1 MSEITPSPAEVSQA
15 QAASRTVRPPMT
27 LRRRLWRAVRIVA
40 LAYAIILVL
49 LMTFEE
55 RLIFFPSKYPEG
67 DWENPGLPVE
77 DAEFS
82 AADGTKLHGWFLP
95 HDKRAGEKPAAVVL
109 VAHGNAGN
117 LTHRTHLLRSL
128 RDVGAAAMV
137 FDYRGY
143 GKSEGT
149 PSEEGVLADAR
160 AARAWL
166 AERTGVGERDI
177 VLFGESLGSG
187 VTVDLAASDGARGL
201 ILLSA
206 FTSLPDVAAKVYP
219 WIPVRL
225 LMRTRLDS
233 LSKIGRYASPVLQLH
248 GDRDEII
255 PYELGEQLFAAARD
269 PNKQFVTLRGATH
282 NTIPPRAFD
291 LALAEFVGRLREK

>member
-1 MSEITPSPAEVSQA
+1 
-15 QAASRTVRPPMT
+15 MT
-27 LRRRLWRAVRIVA
+27 LRRRLWRAVRIVG

-49 LMTFEE
+49 LMVFEE
-55 RLIFFPSKYPEG
+55 RLIFFPSKYPDGE
-67 DWENPGLPVE
+67 WENPGLPVE

-82 AADGTKLHGWFLP
+82 AADGTRLHGWFVP
-95 HDKRAGEKPAAVVL
+95 HDKRAAEKPAAVVL

-117 LTHRTHLLRSL
+117 LTHRTHLLDSL
-128 RDVGAAAMV
+128 RAAGAAAMV

-149 PSEEGVLADAR
+149 PSEQGVLADAR

-166 AERTGVGERDI
+166 AKKTGVPEGEI
-177 VLFGESLGSG
+177 VLFGESLGGG
-187 VTVDLAASDGARGL
+187 VAVDLAATDGAAGL
-201 ILLSA
+201 ILLST

-233 LSKIGRYASPVLQLH
+233 LAKIGQFGGPVLQLH
-248 GDRDEII
+248 GDRDEIV
-255 PYELGEQLFAAARD
+255 PHELGQRLFEAVSD
-269 PNKQFVTLRGATH
+269 PGKRFVTLRGGTH
-282 NTIPPRAFD
+282 NTIPPPAFD
-291 LALAEFVGRLREK
+291 HAVAQFIARLNAR